1 MRRSLLTLL
10 ALFTLLVGAST
21 MFAQK
26 KDKEDANTRSV
37 QGAVTDAADTPVT
50 GAVVQLKDTKTLQVR
65 SFITKE
71 DGTYHF
77 HGLNPNIDYELKA
90 DYQGASSSSKSLS
103 SFDSRKA
110 AVINLKV
117 EAKK

>member
-1 MRRSLLTLL
+1 MKRLILVVVALLT
-10 ALFTLLVGAST
+10 LVGAST
-21 MFAQK
+21 AFAQK
-26 KDKEDANTRSV
+26 KDKEDTNTRSV
-37 QGAVTDAADTPVT
+37 QGAVTDTTDNVVN

-71 DGTYHF
+71 NGTYHF

-90 DYQGASSSSKSLS
+90 DYQGASSSSKTLS
-103 SFDSRKA
+103 SFDSRKS
-110 AVINLKV
+110 AVINLKL